1 MAGCKLLTSPC
12 CHLVLQLPGFSLC
25 ACFSASGTLYIF
37 PCLPAPLGSREPREG
52 GLWLPLGGI
61 GQGSCTAVYGK
72 VILAADVF
80 ITELA
85 VRGFYRAFFWVLA
98 DPSSCG
104 RKASHTPTQGNSIRN
119 RPTRRAPSAPRPRA
133 VSLRMTN

>member
-1 MAGCKLLTSPC
+1 MAVASCKLLTSPC
-12 CHLVLQLPGFSLC
+12 LLVLPLPGFYLC
-25 ACFSASGTLYIF
+25 ACFSATGTLYIS
-37 PCLPAPLGSREPREG
+37 PCLPAPLGSRELREG

-61 GQGSCTAVYGK
+61 RQVSGK
-72 VILAADVF
+72 VILAVDVW

-85 VRGFYRAFFWVLA
+85 VRDFYWAFFRVPA
-98 DPSSCG
+98 DPSSG

-133 VSLRMTN
+133 VSLRMTNWL